1 MITIVIKS
9 FVSCVMLTR
18 DRLVGWVRVDWW
30 KNLILPFKKKL
41 PLLWTIQKNNNIRVI
56 LYATMIYTAMIPP
69 GCITKLSV
77 VLFFK
82 LRQTFTSTKTIF
94 SKKISKISNNS
105 LWNLS
110 SIFQFFLILCF
121 VTIITDVNF

>member
-1 MITIVIKS
+1 MDYT
-9 FVSCVMLTR
+9 
-18 DRLVGWVRVDWW
+18 
-30 KNLILPFKKKL
+30 
-41 PLLWTIQKNNNIRVI
+41 KNNNIRVI

-94 SKKISKISNNS
+94 SKKS
-105 LWNLS
+105 LKSVITVYEIYL
-110 SIFQFFLILCF
+110 QFFSF
-121 VTIITDVNF
+121 S